1 MATLE
6 ERQKIKEWQLYVQ
19 DIKNATPVEVN
30 MSEADKAKKRAY
42 LEAHPIEWIKYFF
55 PKFCKY
61 EFAKFQIRAINRII
75 KNDEWFEVLSWSR
88 ENAKSTIVMFCVM
101 YLTLT
106 GKKKNVILASATED
120 SAIKLLRPYKG
131 NFEGNGRIKAFYG
144 EQMNIGNWT
153 DSEFI
158 TKGGAS
164 FTAIGAGNAPR
175 GSRNESIRPDVL
187 LLDDYDTDKDCRNTE
202 TLEKKWQWWEKA
214 LYPTRSVS
222 EPTLVVFCGNIIA
235 KDTCVARAGKMA
247 DHWDI
252 INLIDKDG
260 NSTWP
265 EKNTPEAIARIRK
278 SISNA
283 SFQGEYMNN
292 PVTEGKVFKNVALG
306 KIPSLKKFKF
316 LIIYGDPA
324 YSNTKNKASSTK
336 AVCLLGKL
344 KGVLYVIK
352 ACIGRVTNAEY
363 IEWFYLLRNYVGSQ
377 TTVYCYQE
385 NNTLQDPFFEQV
397 FKPLIREANERK
409 KDNLYIIGDGR
420 DKIDKATRVE
430 ANLEPMD
437 RNGQLIFNQEEEDN
451 PMMIELRDQF
461 KMFELSLPYP
471 ADGPD
476 CVEGGNNVIDS
487 KMKELEPG
495 TTISYEELQEF
506 NEFRMNR
513 NEQLHNRR

>member
-6 ERQKIKEWQLYVQ
+6 ERQKIKEWQQYVK
-19 DIKNATPVEVN
+19 DIEKSTPEEVGL
-30 MSEADKAKKRAY
+30 SEAEKVKKRAY

-55 PKFCKY
+55 PDFCEY
-61 EFAKFQIRAINRII
+61 EFANFQIRAINRII

-88 ENAKSTIVMFCVM
+88 ENAKSTIVMFCVI
-101 YLTLT
+101 YLALT
-106 GKKKNVILASATED
+106 GRKKNIIMASATQA
-120 SAIKLLRPYKG
+120 SAIKLLEPYRG
-131 NFEGNGRIKAFYG
+131 NLEGNGRIKSLYG
-144 EQMNIGNWT
+144 VQMNIGHWAS
-153 DSEFI
+153 DEFV
-158 TKGGAS
+158 TKAGAS
-164 FTAIGAGNAPR
+164 FSAVGYGNSPR
-175 GSRNESIRPDVL
+175 GTRNGAVRPDVL
-187 LLDDYDTDKDCRNTE
+187 LVDDFDTDEDCRNPN
-202 TLEKKWQWWEKA
+202 TLNNKWFWWERSLFA
-214 LYPTRSVS
+214 TRSVNK
-222 EPTLVVFCGNIIA
+222 PTLIVFCGNIIA
-235 KDTCVARAGKMA
+235 KDTCVARAGKIA
-247 DHWDI
+247 DNWDI
-252 INLIDKDG
+252 VNLIDKNG
-260 NSTWP
+260 NSSWP
-265 EKNTPEAIARIRK
+265 QKNTPEAIARIK
-278 SISNA
+278 SKLSSA
-283 SFQGEYMNN
+283 AFQGEYMNN

-363 IEWFYLLRNYVGSQ
+363 IEWFYLLRQYVGQQ

-420 DKIDKATRVE
+420 DKIDKATRIE

-451 PMMIELRDQF
+451 PMMMELRDQF

-506 NEFRMNR
+506 NEFRMTR
-513 NEQLHNRR
+513 